1 MKVKISDDCP
11 LKNKSVTL
19 GFTYRLENGSVQP
32 LYQNLY
38 SLDLLEKN
46 SERWLWLHK
55 DECLVSKAVC
65 YKDFSSM
72 ASPMPELIRYLS
84 CQSVQGI
91 ASRLAFHSFL

>member
-38 SLDLLEKN
+38 SLDILKKN

-55 DECLVSKAVC
+55 DECLVSEIAGND
-65 YKDFSSM
+65 YSSM
-72 ASPMPELIRYLS
+72 ASQMPELIQYLS
-84 CQSVQGI
+84 CRSVQGI
-91 ASRLAFHSFL
+91 ASRSVFHSFL